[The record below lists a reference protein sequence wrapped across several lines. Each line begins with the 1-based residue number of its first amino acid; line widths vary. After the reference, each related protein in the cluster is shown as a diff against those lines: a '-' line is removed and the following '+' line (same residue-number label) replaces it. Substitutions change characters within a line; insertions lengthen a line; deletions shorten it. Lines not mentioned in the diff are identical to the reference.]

1 MLQCTWAS
9 SGECVKACTGGEK
22 SIESIGAL
30 RAVIRADPAEGQSAA
45 STCLRA
51 IKKEKSA
58 RVWLFHISRVR
69 SSKSAGDQGADLDL
83 PGDQAN
89 GHEEL
94 SRGGSNWHPPRGGV
108 HNTCASPAA
117 RQPATLN
124 KATRKSNEP
133 HADSLDWHRNGGDG
147 FQRPTHQPRTERAS
161 GRRRAWA
168 SSVDESG
175 SRGSG
180 SEDSVCNE
188 CVQCVKCVQC
198 VQCRD

>member
-1 MLQCTWAS
+1 MGWTCTS
-9 SGECVKACTGGEK
+9 TRSRPT
-22 SIESIGAL
+22 L
-30 RAVIRADPAEGQSAA
+30 SAA
-45 STCLRA
+45 CGRCEERDKFSPTGDEIVLVGAAAVFFAQPRTEVLRHNQ
-51 IKKEKSA
+51 
-58 RVWLFHISRVR
+58 RLPP
-69 SSKSAGDQGADLDL
+69 GADLDL

-94 SRGGSNWHPPRGGV
+94 NRGLEQLLSPTSGGGV
-108 HNTCASPAA
+108 HICASRVAW
-117 RQPATLN
+117 QPATLN

-180 SEDSVCNE
+180 SEDNVCNE